1 MKRTASYILLGILM
15 TVLTGCIEYREEIW
29 LNKDDSGWLTFQ
41 IGLPLHTGIEESEVA
56 QLSIVSQCDSVEGMS
71 VIGTGVREEDG
82 VTWIHADV
90 AFDHILL
97 LNEVKNK
104 WFGHI
109 SLEKEEEGVR
119 YFKRVISM
127 SDTINANNNRFGR
140 ALKYAALGQYAWI
153 YITHFPDD
161 IYTSNATLM
170 QTDTLSNTV
179 TWEYNLASLINDKK
193 TMSARYRYQPGFFE
207 QVKNLLKRKN

>member
-1 MKRTASYILLGILM
+1 MKRTASYLLLGILM

-41 IGLPLHTGIEESEVA
+41 IGLPLHTGIEESEIT

-71 VIGTGVREEDG
+71 VIATGTREVDG
-82 VTWIHADV
+82 VTWIKADV

-97 LNEVKNK
+97 LNEVRNK

-109 SLEKEEEGVR
+109 SLEDEEGMR
-119 YFKRVISM
+119 RFKRVISM
-127 SDTINANNNRFGR
+127 SDTINVNSNRFGK
-140 ALKYAALGQYAWI
+140 ALKYAALGQYAWV

-161 IYTSNATLM
+161 IHGSNATLI
-170 QTDTLSNTV
+170 QTDTLTNTV
-179 TWEYNLASLINDKK
+179 TWEYSLASLINDEKI
-193 TMSARYRYQPGFFE
+193 MSVDYRYQPGFFE
-207 QVKNLLKRKN
+207 RAKNIFKRKN